1 MLFLNIIATINST
14 DFVLLLIEMG
24 FADINKG
31 FWNLNDPSLN
41 LSENPHFDEAKTKGY
56 LCFGEI

>member
-1 MLFLNIIATINST
+1 
-14 DFVLLLIEMG
+14 MG
-24 FADINKG
+24 FEDTNKG

-41 LSENPHFDEAKTKGY
+41 LSEKSHFDEGKTKGY